1 MYMAQLGV
9 VSIYQAAAAAA
20 AAVKRLN
27 MHAGYMHTCA

>member
-9 VSIYQAAAAAA
+9 VSIYQAAAAA